1 MLNLFLIFVVTFTGR
16 EVTAANCIECEGIYW
31 YDEFVDEI
39 DDMPGVGNSE
49 KCFLG
54 QLITSVKVAH
64 IQTV

>member
-1 MLNLFLIFVVTFTGR
+1 MLNLFLIFVLTLFGR

-31 YDEFVDEI
+31 YDDFFDEVDH
-39 DDMPGVGNSE
+39 MPGVGESE

-54 QLITSVKVAH
+54 QLITSVKVAY